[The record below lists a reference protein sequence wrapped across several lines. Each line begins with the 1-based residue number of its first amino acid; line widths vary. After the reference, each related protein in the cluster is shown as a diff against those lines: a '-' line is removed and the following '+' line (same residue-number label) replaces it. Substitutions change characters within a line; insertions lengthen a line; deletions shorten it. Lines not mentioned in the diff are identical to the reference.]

1 MLSPQL
7 RDIGYFEGDSES
19 FIYFS
24 HLSVRRLVS
33 QLPCTISA
41 QCTYCQVIYFAY
53 FRSQSMNEMTCCL
66 KASLPLSCHRG
77 RELRKAAY
85 TRLLPMQ
92 ITKAG
97 WEESCPTEEQ
107 NARNG
112 WWLLRAAVISYP
124 SSALNLS
131 LWLSKGQ
138 YQVIFPFSGL
148 DDGTEA
154 LALCLLFESWNI
166 QSKVAC
172 CN

>member
-97 WEESCPTEEQ
+97 
-107 NARNG
+107 
-112 WWLLRAAVISYP
+112 
-124 SSALNLS
+124 
-131 LWLSKGQ
+131 
-138 YQVIFPFSGL
+138 
-148 DDGTEA
+148 
-154 LALCLLFESWNI
+154 
-166 QSKVAC
+166 
-172 CN
+172 

>member
-1 MLSPQL
+1 MLSAQQP
-7 RDIGYFEGDSES
+7 DIGYFEGDSES

-24 HLSVRRLVS
+24 HLNVRRLVS
-33 QLPCTISA
+33 QPPCTISA
-41 QCTYCQVIYFAY
+41 QCTYCQVIYSAY
-53 FRSQSMNEMTCCL
+53 FRKQSVNEMTCCL
-66 KASLPLSCHRG
+66 KVSLPLSCRGG
-77 RELRKAAY
+77 RELREAAY
-85 TRLLPMQ
+85 TRLLPVQ
-92 ITKAG
+92 ITRAG

-107 NARNG
+107 SARNG

-131 LWLSKGQ
+131 LWLFKWQ
-138 YQVIFPFSGL
+138 YQVVLPFSGQ

-172 CN
+172 FN